1 MDMVERYIAA
11 VQRELPEKKRDD
23 ISRELKANI
32 LDQIDALE
40 SQQGSVSDAEVAELL
55 KVMGH
60 PRKVALQFCPPT
72 PLVTAQLM
80 PLYLHTL
87 YMVLGVL
94 FVISTVEIT
103 GRWLGGAEMSLLL
116 FMKGIASDF
125 LASGYFAFTTIT
137 IGFAVMSRSRKKET
151 AEVAGTCKWSP
162 EKLPAAGKSWQHISL
177 QNIFSDLATL
187 LFLVMLIWYPLWQPD
202 SGTQSIF
209 TEQALTILRWF
220 TPVIAIAMAH
230 SLWQL
235 RTRLWTRN
243 MLMLNIAVSAAFLL
257 VSVGLLMLSP
267 VLQINVEVLRE
278 ELGIAIIERSAQTV
292 LVAAALIATYE
303 IVRDARRLIRS

>member
-220 TPVIAIAMAH
+220 TPVIAIATAH

-257 VSVGLLMLSP
+257 VSAGLLMLSP

-303 IVRDARRLIRS
+303 IVRDVRRLIRS

>member
-137 IGFAVMSRSRKKET
+137 IGFAVMSRSRTKET
-151 AEVAGTCKWSP
+151 AEVPGICKWSP

-220 TPVIAIAMAH
+220 TPVIAIATAH

-257 VSVGLLMLSP
+257 VSAGLLMLSP

-303 IVRDARRLIRS
+303 IVRDVRRLIRS

>member
-220 TPVIAIAMAH
+220 TPVIAIATAH

-257 VSVGLLMLSP
+257 VSAGLLMFSP

-303 IVRDARRLIRS
+303 IVRDVRRLIRS

>member
-1 MDMVERYIAA
+1 
-11 VQRELPEKKRDD
+11 
-23 ISRELKANI
+23 
-32 LDQIDALE
+32 
-40 SQQGSVSDAEVAELL
+40 
-55 KVMGH
+55 
-60 PRKVALQFCPPT
+60 
-72 PLVTAQLM
+72 
-80 PLYLHTL
+80 
-87 YMVLGVL
+87 MVLGVL

-220 TPVIAIAMAH
+220 TPVIAIATAH

-257 VSVGLLMLSP
+257 VSAGLLMLSP

-278 ELGIAIIERSAQTV
+278 ELGIAIIERSTQTV

-303 IVRDARRLIRS
+303 IVRDVRRLIRS

>member
-40 SQQGSVSDAEVAELL
+40 SQQGSVSDAEVAGLL
-55 KVMGH
+55 KAMGH

-72 PLVTAQLM
+72 PLVTAELM

-220 TPVIAIAMAH
+220 TTVIAIATAH

-257 VSVGLLMLSP
+257 VSAGLLMLSP

-278 ELGIAIIERSAQTV
+278 ELGIAIIERSTQTV

-303 IVRDARRLIRS
+303 IVRDVRRLIRS

>member
-116 FMKGIASDF
+116 FMKGTASDF

-187 LFLVMLIWYPLWQPD
+187 LFLVMLIWHPLWQPD

-220 TPVIAIAMAH
+220 TPVIAIATAH

-257 VSVGLLMLSP
+257 VSAGLLMLSP

-303 IVRDARRLIRS
+303 IVRDVRRLIRS

>member
-40 SQQGSVSDAEVAELL
+40 SQQGSVSDAEVAGLL
-55 KVMGH
+55 KAMGH

-72 PLVTAQLM
+72 PLVTAELM

-116 FMKGIASDF
+116 FMKGIAIDF

-137 IGFAVMSRSRKKET
+137 IGFAVMSRSRTKET

>member
-40 SQQGSVSDAEVAELL
+40 SQQGSVSDAEVAGLL
-55 KVMGH
+55 KAMGH

-72 PLVTAQLM
+72 PLVTAELM

-220 TPVIAIAMAH
+220 TPVIAIATAH

-257 VSVGLLMLSP
+257 VSAGLLMLSP

-303 IVRDARRLIRS
+303 IVRDVRRLIRS

>member
-40 SQQGSVSDAEVAELL
+40 SQQGSVSDAEVAGLL
-55 KVMGH
+55 KAMGH

-72 PLVTAQLM
+72 PLVTAELM

-220 TPVIAIAMAH
+220 TPVIAIATAH

-257 VSVGLLMLSP
+257 VSAGLLMLSP

-278 ELGIAIIERSAQTV
+278 ELGIAIIERSTQTV

-303 IVRDARRLIRS
+303 IVRDVRRLIRS

>member
-220 TPVIAIAMAH
+220 TPVIAIATAH

-257 VSVGLLMLSP
+257 VSAGLLMLSP
-267 VLQINVEVLRE
+267 VLQINVEVLRD

>member
-55 KVMGH
+55 KAMGH

-72 PLVTAQLM
+72 PLVTAELM

-103 GRWLGGAEMSLLL
+103 GRWLGGAEMW
-116 FMKGIASDF
+116 
-125 LASGYFAFTTIT
+125 
-137 IGFAVMSRSRKKET
+137 
-151 AEVAGTCKWSP
+151 C
-162 EKLPAAGKSWQHISL
+162 
-177 QNIFSDLATL
+177 
-187 LFLVMLIWYPLWQPD
+187 
-202 SGTQSIF
+202 
-209 TEQALTILRWF
+209 
-220 TPVIAIAMAH
+220 
-230 SLWQL
+230 
-235 RTRLWTRN
+235 
-243 MLMLNIAVSAAFLL
+243 
-257 VSVGLLMLSP
+257 
-267 VLQINVEVLRE
+267 
-278 ELGIAIIERSAQTV
+278 
-292 LVAAALIATYE
+292 
-303 IVRDARRLIRS
+303 

>member
-40 SQQGSVSDAEVAELL
+40 SQQGSVSDAEVAGLL
-55 KVMGH
+55 KAMGH

-72 PLVTAQLM
+72 PLVTAELM

-137 IGFAVMSRSRKKET
+137 IGFAVMSRSRTKET
-151 AEVAGTCKWSP
+151 AEVPGICKWMP

-267 VLQINVEVLRE
+267 VLQINVEVLRD

>member
-1 MDMVERYIAA
+1 MDMVEGYIAA

-23 ISRELKANI
+23 IGRELKANI
-32 LDQIDALE
+32 LDQIEALE

-55 KVMGH
+55 KTMGH

-137 IGFAVMSRSRKKET
+137 IGFAVISRSRKKET

-220 TPVIAIAMAH
+220 TPVIAIATAH

-257 VSVGLLMLSP
+257 VSAGLLMLSP

-303 IVRDARRLIRS
+303 IVRDVRRLIRS

>member
-72 PLVTAQLM
+72 PLVTAELM

-209 TEQALTILRWF
+209 AEQALTILRWF
-220 TPVIAIAMAH
+220 TPVIAIATAH

-257 VSVGLLMLSP
+257 VSAGLLMLSP

-303 IVRDARRLIRS
+303 IVRDVRRLIRS

>member
-220 TPVIAIAMAH
+220 TPVIVIATAH

-243 MLMLNIAVSAAFLL
+243 MLILNIAVSAAFLL
-257 VSVGLLMLSP
+257 VSAGLLMLSP

-303 IVRDARRLIRS
+303 IVRDVRRLIRS

>member
-220 TPVIAIAMAH
+220 TPVIVIATAH

-257 VSVGLLMLSP
+257 VSAGLLMLSP

-303 IVRDARRLIRS
+303 IVRDVRRLIRS